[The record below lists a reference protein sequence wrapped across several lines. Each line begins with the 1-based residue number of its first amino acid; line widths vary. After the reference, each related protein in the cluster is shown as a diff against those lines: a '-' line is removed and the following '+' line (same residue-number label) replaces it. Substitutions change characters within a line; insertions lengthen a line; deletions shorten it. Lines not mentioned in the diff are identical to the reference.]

1 MKTCQRRGW
10 GCAVRPPQLL
20 LLRFLALILLFLCVH
35 AACAEE
41 AEIQANAWLSA
52 PASVWSVIVSDPR
65 THLAMIQA
73 VTADFVSAIRAAD
86 SKAVVFVTSLKP
98 VTPQKAWASGPAYG
112 AYAQFTA
119 MTRLSKEEVL
129 WALRS
134 SDLRTINKI
143 FQSVGFDAAVEALAA
158 DGPPSMQAVGPV
170 LLPVSGSTFF
180 WQLLLG
186 TLMTQNAISVDAFM
200 YPLQMDIQDAVDSTL
215 RNYLIEATPLTN
227 EVNVSSWYVSYNVW
241 AFPEAEVTPSTPSDL
256 RAFAMKSRMPLF
268 NRYMNTVMDTYPTLK
283 AYSDLLPT
291 MVHARTPPLGNPFEG
306 NGANDPDRI
315 FEVLANETG
324 DYLLV
329 FSGDA
334 DRWGQVWEKSRDA
347 VSKSIEEAIED
358 RLHRRTFLNRAF
370 VTSAKTLPNDSVNV
384 GGLQVLC
391 RVLQGITMIS
401 NHPWSPEEVSPL
413 LLQANYSA
421 TQALY
426 ISGGGPVAEYTKRPP
441 ATASQSILLAASYKA
456 SPGSIATTSISYDY
470 RVRLNK
476 YIIGIIVMS
485 VLIIGASLVAIII
498 TVSFC
503 CCCPKLIGGG
513 TDRKRSALSHAS
525 IAP

>member
-1 MKTCQRRGW
+1 MKTGQRRGW
-10 GCAVRPPQLL
+10 GCVVRPPQLL
-20 LLRFLALILLFLCVH
+20 LRRFFALILLFLCMH
-35 AACAEE
+35 AACAKE

-52 PASVWSVIVSDPR
+52 PTSVWDAIVSDPM
-65 THLAMIQA
+65 THFAMIQA
-73 VTADFVSAIRAAD
+73 VKEDFVSAIRVVD
-86 SKAVVFVTSLKP
+86 SIAEVVVTSLKP
-98 VTPQKAWASGPAYG
+98 MKSQKAWAGGPAYG
-112 AYAQFTA
+112 AYAQFSAVTQ
-119 MTRLSKEEVL
+119 LNKEEVFS
-129 WALRS
+129 ALRS
-134 SDLRTINKI
+134 SNLRSINSI
-143 FQSVGFDAAVEALAA
+143 FQSVGFNAAIEVLAA
-158 DGPPSMQAVGPV
+158 DGPPSMRAVGPV

-180 WQLLLG
+180 WQVLLG
-186 TLMTQNAISVDAFM
+186 TLMAQNALSVDAFM
-200 YPLQMDIQDAVDSTL
+200 YPLQMDIQSAVDFTV
-215 RNYLIEATPLTN
+215 RKFLIETTPLTN
-227 EVNVSSWYVSYNVW
+227 QVNVSSWYVSYNVW
-241 AFPEAEVTPSTPSDL
+241 AFPGAEVTPSTPSDL

-268 NRYMNTVMDTYPTLK
+268 NTYMKTVMDTYPSLK
-283 AYSDLLPT
+283 AYADLLPT
-291 MVHARTPPLGNPFEG
+291 MVHARTPPLGNPFED
-306 NGANDPDRI
+306 NSDSDPDRI

-347 VSKSIEEAIED
+347 VSKSIEEAVEAK
-358 RLHRRTFLNRAF
+358 LHRRIFVNRAF

-391 RVLQGITMIS
+391 RVVQGITVIS
-401 NHPWSPEEVSPL
+401 NHPWSPEEVAPL

-426 ISGGGPVAEYTKRPP
+426 ISGGGPVEGYTKWPP
-441 ATASQSILLAASYKA
+441 ATASQSILLAASYEA

-470 RVRLNK
+470 RVRLSK
-476 YIIGIIVMS
+476 DIVGIIVMS

-503 CCCPKLIGGG
+503 YCCPQFIGGG
-513 TDRKRSALSHAS
+513 ADRKRTTLSHAS